1 MTEGLRSEPSSTQV
15 GFTVVFPGA
24 IATNIAENSGMVI
37 QAGVAETSTR
47 QTTTAD
53 FAARQMVDAIENNK
67 PRITIGSDAK
77 LMDRLSRLN
86 PVFAAK
92 VICKQMAD
100 LLG

>member
-1 MTEGLRSEPSSTQV
+1 M
-15 GFTVVFPGA
+15 TVVFPGA
-24 IATNIAENSGMVI
+24 IATNIAQNSGMVI
-37 QAGVAETSTR
+37 PEGAAENSTR
-47 QTTTAD
+47 KTTAAD
-53 FAARQMVDAIENNK
+53 LAARQMVDAIENSK

-92 VICKQMAD
+92 LIYKQMAD